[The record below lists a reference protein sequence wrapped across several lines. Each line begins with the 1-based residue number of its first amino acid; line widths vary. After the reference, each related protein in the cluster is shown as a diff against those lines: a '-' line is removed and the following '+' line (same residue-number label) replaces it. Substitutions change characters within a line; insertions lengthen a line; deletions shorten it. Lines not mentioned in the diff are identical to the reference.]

1 MAFAHMEQNI
11 PGSICEQ
18 GSILEDVNCSAQKTS
33 AETGRKITDM
43 RLYVQIVID
52 KNNATS
58 ILQAPASP
66 NE

>member
-1 MAFAHMEQNI
+1 MEQNI

-58 ILQAPASP
+58 IL
-66 NE
+66 